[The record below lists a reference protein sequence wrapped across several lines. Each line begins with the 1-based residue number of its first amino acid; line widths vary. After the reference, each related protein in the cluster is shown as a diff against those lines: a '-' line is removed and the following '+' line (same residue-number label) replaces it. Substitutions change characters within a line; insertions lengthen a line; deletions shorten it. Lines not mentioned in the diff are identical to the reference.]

1 MYMLESGMAH
11 GADSLSNARQH
22 TADEAAGDRQE
33 NHDGS
38 GAATGLTPRMVLQS
52 LPGNATPAQQ
62 DSAIQANFKPSAEHI
77 STRPDTLR
85 MPFDTVVAADG
96 KKPFFEE
103 SFFASDSMFHPELSG
118 GRYGVSGAPV
128 PYNMRGDDLITGLL
142 LACFVLGMI
151 AFSRSRDFIFRQ
163 TRNFFRV
170 RRSNTTAENETTSE
184 MRFQFFLVFVAGL
197 LLSLLAFFYV
207 EETVSD
213 PLVLKSHYTL
223 IAIFLASCLA
233 YFLLKAMLYTIVDS
247 VFFNM
252 AANAAWLKSL
262 LFLTGMAGVL
272 LFPAVVLLIYFNMH
286 IETAL
291 VYAATVLLAF
301 KTLSFYKCYVTFFRD
316 NGYKLQ
322 IFLYFC
328 TLEIVPLLA
337 LAGGG
342 VMIVNNL
349 KIN

>member
-233 YFLLKAMLYTIVDS
+233 YFLLKAMLYTVVDS
-247 VFFNM
+247 VFFDM

-301 KTLSFYKCYVTFFRD
+301 KTLSFYKC
-316 NGYKLQ
+316 
-322 IFLYFC
+322 
-328 TLEIVPLLA
+328 
-337 LAGGG
+337 
-342 VMIVNNL
+342 
-349 KIN
+349 